1 MLLCRKQN
9 VGINLWR
16 EGGLVF
22 LLVTRPLT
30 SSNSGIATHPLLAK
44 ASVIWIVLFREGD
57 FKREGRLSWSQERR
71 KAALAGSPT
80 VFGPFFTTTERCQAP
95 PHNCYACVLAQ
106 SFRER
111 HFANVRYLFIYFFLG
126 CYSWSRCLT
135 LESGPTTEG
144 MWATGSLSSVP
155 RPWELVPK
163 SKFFIYGV
171 SQVLVP
177 IGLFFFSNTLT
188 VSP

>member
-111 HFANVRYLFIYFFLG
+111 HFANVRYLFIYLFFWGLTAGVDVWLWNRDQPPRG
-126 CYSWSRCLT
+126 CELLVLCPQFLV
-135 LESGPTTEG
+135 LES
-144 MWATGSLSSVP
+144 
-155 RPWELVPK
+155 
-163 SKFFIYGV
+163 
-171 SQVLVP
+171 
-177 IGLFFFSNTLT
+177 
-188 VSP
+188 